1 MPLSE
6 VFRDLAGDDTGLSSA
21 DAARRLDKVGAAM
34 DHNGT
39 EVAKG
44 SAEMVLT
51 DDNFAT
57 IVNAVKEG
65 RTVDDKL
72 RKALLSILPTNGGE
86 ALVILLV
93 FQMAFT
99 CLPTMQSLFG
109 TAPIDP
115 ATWAPITLVASS
127 VFWLVEIEKALVRR
141 ARPARA
147 RTFALETLASIP
159 ISVPRA
165 PDGPGKSGGSIGTPP
180 LICCLIERTTP

>member
-21 DAARRLDKVGAAM
+21 DAARRLDEVRAAM
-34 DHNGT
+34 GHNGT

-72 RKALLSILPTNGGE
+72 RKALLFILPTNGGE

-99 CLPTMQSLFG
+99 
-109 TAPIDP
+109 
-115 ATWAPITLVASS
+115 
-127 VFWLVEIEKALVRR
+127 
-141 ARPARA
+141 
-147 RTFALETLASIP
+147 
-159 ISVPRA
+159 
-165 PDGPGKSGGSIGTPP
+165 
-180 LICCLIERTTP
+180 